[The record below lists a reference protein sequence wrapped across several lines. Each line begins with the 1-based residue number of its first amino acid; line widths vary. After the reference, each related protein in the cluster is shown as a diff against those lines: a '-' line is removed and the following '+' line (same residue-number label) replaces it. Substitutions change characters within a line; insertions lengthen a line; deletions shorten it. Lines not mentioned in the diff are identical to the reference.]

1 MGKGPPPW
9 LTKIDAIV
17 CCFIVLIVELV
28 LIWMIDLKNSII
40 PVSHANVD
48 ILPTLFIL
56 LIVYDIRQMD
66 LNKG

>member
-1 MGKGPPPW
+1 M
-9 LTKIDAIV
+9 V
-17 CCFIVLIVELV
+17 
-28 LIWMIDLKNSII
+28 DLKNSII

-48 ILPTLFIL
+48 TLPTLFIL